1 MRRIGLALVALL
13 CLVSMFTAPSFAA
26 PVDEKRVITWAPCP
40 EDKAV
45 ECGTIKLPVDWSK
58 PGGPS
63 FELALARR
71 KATGVSKGPLFINP
85 GGPGGSGVSM
95 ALSAPARF
103 SPAILESFDII
114 GFDPRGVARSHP
126 VVCTAA
132 AMNQPGNRIM
142 PGSAAEF
149 DELVGFNRQLATDC
163 RRETGPL
170 FDHVDS
176 RSVARDVDAVR
187 AALGATKLNWYGA
200 SYGTLMGQ
208 MYAELFPGRI
218 RAMVNDGNMDHSLD
232 IDRFIRSDSA
242 FTEDSYQQF
251 VAWCN
256 QSTNCELHG
265 EAVKAVFTDL
275 LRRADA
281 GTLVDPSDGTL
292 ISNWDLLDV
301 TQFYFNRPRWVELGK
316 LLASL
321 NVGVPAAKSF
331 RASKGAEL
339 VEDVRPQFCQDWA
352 VPIKT
357 YDELDRLYQA
367 TRKEA
372 PGMRASVI
380 ALASSTQCIGR
391 PGKVNN
397 PQHPLK
403 VIGAPKILMLNGL
416 HDPATGYAWAENVK
430 RQLGSTAVLVT
441 YEGAGHVAYT
451 RNTCT
456 RAAVDTYLLDLTTPP
471 DGTRCPASNP
481 ALTTLTADPTDLTDL
496 TDRW

>member
-1 MRRIGLALVALL
+1 MRRIGLALVGALL
-13 CLVSMFTAPSFAA
+13 CLATLLTAPSFAA
-26 PVDEKRVITWAPCP
+26 PADEKRVITWKPCP
-40 EDKAV
+40 EDAAV
-45 ECGTIKLPVDWSK
+45 QCGTIKLPVDWSK
-58 PGGPS
+58 PGGPL

-71 KATGVSKGPLFINP
+71 AATGVSKGPLFINP

-95 ALSAPARF
+95 TLSAPARF
-103 SPAILESFDII
+103 SPALLQSFDII
-114 GFDPRGVARSHP
+114 GIDPRGVARSHP

-142 PGSAAEF
+142 PGNAAEF
-149 DELVGFNRQLATDC
+149 AELVAFNRQLAADC

-187 AALGATKLNWYGA
+187 AALGAEKLNWYGA

-242 FTEDSYQQF
+242 FAEDSYNQF

-256 QSTNCELHG
+256 QSANCELHG
-265 EAVKAVFTDL
+265 EDVKAVFADL

-281 GTLVDPSDGTL
+281 GTLADPADGRP

-321 NVGVPAAKSF
+321 NTGVPAF
-331 RASKGAEL
+331 RSLSTDL

-372 PGMRASVI
+372 PGCVRPSSPSRRPPSAS
-380 ALASSTQCIGR
+380 AGPARSTTRSTRSRSSAR
-391 PGKVNN
+391 P
-397 PQHPLK
+397 
-403 VIGAPKILMLNGL
+403 
-416 HDPATGYAWAENVK
+416 
-430 RQLGSTAVLVT
+430 RS
-441 YEGAGHVAYT
+441 
-451 RNTCT
+451 
-456 RAAVDTYLLDLTTPP
+456 
-471 DGTRCPASNP
+471 
-481 ALTTLTADPTDLTDL
+481 
-496 TDRW
+496 

>member
-1 MRRIGLALVALL
+1 MQ
-13 CLVSMFTAPSFAA
+13 
-26 PVDEKRVITWAPCP
+26 
-40 EDKAV
+40 
-45 ECGTIKLPVDWSK
+45 CGTIKLPVDWSR
-58 PGGPS
+58 PGGPT
-63 FELALARR
+63 FDLALARR
-71 KATGVSKGPLFINP
+71 AATGVSKGPLFINP

-95 ALSAPARF
+95 ALQAPARF
-103 SPAILESFDII
+103 SPVLLQNFDII

-132 AMNQPGNRIM
+132 AMNRPGNRVL
-142 PGSAAEF
+142 PTSEAQFA
-149 DELVGFNRQLATDC
+149 ELVAFNRQLAADC

-187 AALGATKLNWYGA
+187 AALGAPKLNWYGA

-218 RAMVNDGNMDHSLD
+218 RAMVNDGNMDHSLG

-242 FTEDSYQQF
+242 FAEDSFEQF

-256 QSTNCELHG
+256 QSANCKLHG
-265 EAVKAVFTDL
+265 QNVKAIFADL
-275 LRRADA
+275 LRRADE
-281 GTLVDPSDGTL
+281 GKLLDPADGTL

-316 LLASL
+316 LLATL
-321 NVGVPAAKSF
+321 NTGVPVANANATQWSRALATTRAADAPKAAATKAAVTKAGVASSKS
-331 RASKGAEL
+331 AEL

-352 VPIKT
+352 VPIST
-357 YDELDRLYQA
+357 YAELNQVYQA
-367 TRKEA
+367 ALKAA
-372 PGMRASVI
+372 PNMRASVI

-397 PQHPLK
+397 PQHPLR

-416 HDPATGYAWAENVK
+416 HDPATGYAWALNVK

-456 RAAVDTYLLDLTTPP
+456 RAAVDNYLVHLITPP
-471 DGTRCPASNP
+471 DGTRCPATNP
-481 ALTTLTADPTDLTDL
+481 ALTTTRTTTNPELTT
-496 TDRW
+496 RW